1 MKILK
6 PFDPWRNP
14 LCTCP
19 SKLSLNPYT
28 GCLHGCLY
36 CYASSYIPRF
46 FDCRPKRY
54 LLRQLKREVSKVA
67 PETLITLSGSTDP
80 YQPIE
85 RELGL
90 TSGCLQVLRSGCM
103 AVQVVTKSD
112 LVCKDIDLLST
123 MRSVVNIT
131 ITTLKDSLSRKLE
144 PGAPKP
150 YMRIQAIKKLRDN
163 GIPVSIRVDPIIPGI
178 NDLELND
185 IVSQAYNAGAQH
197 ITSSTYKA
205 KPDSMKRL
213 YTAFPSEAEALKV
226 LFAKGER
233 IGGSLYLPMEL
244 RKRIMHDIDTAVT
257 REGMSFAAC
266 REGLKKPRKVSC
278 DGSHLIR
285 SI

>member
-1 MKILK
+1 MAVLK
-6 PFDPWRNP
+6 PFDPWKNQ

-28 GCLHGCLY
+28 GCSHGCLY

-46 FDCRPKRY
+46 SECRPKKD
-54 LLRQLKREVSKVA
+54 LLRQPERDISKIA
-67 PETLITLSGSTDP
+67 PGTLITISGSTDP
-80 YQPIE
+80 YQPAE
-85 RELGL
+85 KDFGL

-112 LVCKDIDLLST
+112 TVCKDIDLLSG

-131 ITTLKDSLSRKLE
+131 ITTLKDTLSRKIE
-144 PGAPKP
+144 PGAPLPGK
-150 YMRIQAIKKLRDN
+150 RLQAIRRLSDN
-163 GIPVSIRVDPIIPGI
+163 GIPVSVRVDPIIPGI

-185 IVSQAYNAGAQH
+185 VVSEAFNAGAQH

-205 KPDSMKRL
+205 RPDSMKRL
-213 YTAFPSEAEALKV
+213 STAFPIEAEALKD
-226 LFAKGER
+226 LFKNGER
-233 IGGSLYLPMEL
+233 IGGSLYLPREL
-244 RKRIMHDIDTAVT
+244 RQSIMHDMEMAATN
-257 REGMSFAAC
+257 EGMSFAAC
-266 REGLKKPRKVSC
+266 REGLISQRKVSC

>member
-1 MKILK
+1 MVLK

-46 FDCRPKRY
+46 SDCRPKRD
-54 LLRQLKREVSKVA
+54 LLRQLKRDVSKIA
-67 PETLITLSGSTDP
+67 PGTLITLSGSTDP

-85 RELGL
+85 KDLGL
-90 TSGCLQVLRSGCM
+90 TSCCLQVLRSGSM

-112 LVCKDIDLLST
+112 TVCKDIDLLSS

-131 ITTLKDSLSRKLE
+131 ITTLKDSLSRMLE
-144 PGAPKP
+144 PGAPTP

-163 GIPVSIRVDPIIPGI
+163 EIPVSVRVDPIIPGI

-185 IVSQAYNAGAQH
+185 IVSEVFNAGAQH

-213 YTAFPSEAEALKV
+213 YTAFPIEAEVLKAL
-226 LFAKGER
+226 FEKGER

-244 RKRIMHDIDTAVT
+244 RQRIMHDVEMAVT

-266 REGLKKPRKVSC
+266 REGLKKQRKVSC

-285 SI
+285 PI